1 MTNAREN
8 ERVTINKEFDSFA
21 QFMEEYV
28 TNISRT
34 GAFVKTSTPLPVGT
48 EVDLRFTVVMDG
60 IETIEGVGEVVRVET
75 DPAGMGVVFKQ
86 LSGYSVL
93 VNAHPA
99 VVDLMQG
106 EEKAAVVEAEKR
118 YMRRIEF
125 NPRREYHIEQFDLQ
139 GK

>member
-1 MTNAREN
+1 MTRKRTRESLN
-8 ERVTINKEFDSFA
+8 RTMHGMCFYCDGTGQI
-21 QFMEEYV
+21 Q
-28 TNISRT
+28 SRT
-34 GAFVKTSTPLPVGT
+34 TIAYEILRQIRRERST
-48 EVDLRFTVVMDG
+48 
-60 IETIEGVGEVVRVET
+60 
-75 DPAGMGVVFKQ
+75 